1 MNVRLVATGALLAGI
16 GAMYACGDTTSPL
29 ATRSAA
35 TTSPSASTTSA
46 VPLASADRMTAAD
59 GNHGHK
65 VRVLRWVPKLK
76 RDVSASATIGP
87 QGGAIRIPSV
97 GAVFTVPAGA
107 LTARTK
113 ITMRADAGRNV
124 VFEMSPAG
132 LHFAAPATLTIDLS
146 FTNAY
151 KNPAIATQ
159 LSGGYITSRL
169 LIGLDDGVTTYED
182 LTATVN
188 DALTSASFPVPHF
201 SVVILASQFE
211 GCCGVIGGAGRH

>member
-1 MNVRLVATGALLAGI
+1 MNVRLAATGALLAGI

-29 ATRSAA
+29 ATRSASTA
-35 TTSPSASTTSA
+35 TPSANMTSA
-46 VPLASADRMTAAD
+46 VPLAAADRVAAAD

-65 VRVLRWVPKLK
+65 VRVLRWVPRLK
-76 RDVSASATIGP
+76 HNVSASAAIGA

-107 LTARTK
+107 LTKRTK

-124 VFEMSPAG
+124 VFEMSPSG
-132 LHFAAPATLTIDLS
+132 LQFATPATLTLDLS

-151 KNPAIATQ
+151 KSQAIAKQ
-159 LSGGYITSRL
+159 LSGGYIVSRL
-169 LIGLDDGVTTYED
+169 LIGADDGVTTYQD

-201 SVVILASQFE
+201 SVVILASQYQPT
-211 GCCGVIGGAGRH
+211 CCGVIGGRH